1 MPVEYVGGAKVG
13 GDFRLRIVACVTL
26 ARMTADVFLVQTT
39 TSNADETSRKD
50 ELTVDNSGGVLTAK
64 LR

>member
-1 MPVEYVGGAKVG
+1 MG

-39 TSNADETSRKD
+39 TSDADETSRKD